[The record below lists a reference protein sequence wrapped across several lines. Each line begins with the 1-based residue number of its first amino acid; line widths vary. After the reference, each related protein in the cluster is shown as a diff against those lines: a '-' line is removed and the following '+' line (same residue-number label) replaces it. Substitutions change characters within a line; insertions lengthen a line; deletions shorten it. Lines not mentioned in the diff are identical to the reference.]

1 MPSVQF
7 KDYYKTLGVPKT
19 ATDKD
24 IKAAYRGLAKQYHPD
39 RNPGD
44 LKAEERFKEIN
55 EANEVLTDPAKRKL
69 YDRYGD
75 DWQHYKAAGF
85 TGSEPRSRTAS
96 SPGSGADDFG
106 AWFERQNG
114 SSTRFDDGVFQRE
127 YRTSTGGGFSDF
139 FQTLFGGGGRTATRD
154 IPPRRQK
161 GTDLE
166 VGITVTLDEAYRG
179 STRTFDVQSEE
190 LCTTCAGKGYV
201 RENPCP
207 TCDAT
212 GRVSQLRQIEV
223 KVPAGVATGSKIRVR
238 GQGNPGEGGAP
249 AGDILIKVTVVPDAR
264 FERAG
269 DDLRTDIDL
278 PLYTAVLGGE
288 VVVPTPTGRIALSI
302 PAETQSGKVFR
313 IRGKG
318 MPKIKGTGPDDRGD
332 LLARA
337 RIVLPTPLT
346 DEERTQF
353 ADLKKRRETTTA
365 G

>member
-7 KDYYKTLGVPKT
+7 KDYYKTLGVSKT
-19 ATDKD
+19 ASESE
-24 IKAAYRGLAKQYHPD
+24 IKAAYRKLAKQFHPD

-44 LKAEERFKEIN
+44 HAAEERFKEIN
-55 EANEVLTDPAKRKL
+55 EANEVLTDQAKRKL

-75 DWQHYKAAGF
+75 DWQHYQAAGF
-85 TGSEPRSRTAS
+85 TGSEPRSARTSAGS
-96 SPGSGADDFG
+96 SAGADDFG
-106 AWFERQNG
+106 AWFARQNG
-114 SSTRFDDGVFQRE
+114 SSTRFDDGVFQTE
-127 YRTSTGGGFSDF
+127 YRAGSGGFSDF
-139 FQTLFGGGGRTATRD
+139 FQTLFGGGRSTTRD
-154 IPPRRQK
+154 SAPPRRRQ
-161 GTDLE
+161 GSNLE
-166 VGITVTLDEAYRG
+166 VDITVSFDEAYRG

-190 LCTTCAGKGYV
+190 ICSTCGGKGYV

-212 GRVSQLRQIEV
+212 GRVAQVRQIEV

-249 AGDILIKVTVVPDAR
+249 AGDILIKVTVQPDSR
-264 FERAG
+264 FERTG
-269 DDLRTDIDL
+269 DDLRTDIDV
-278 PLYTAVLGGE
+278 PLYTAALGGE

-318 MPKIKGTGPDDRGD
+318 MPKIKGKSPDDRGD

-337 RIVLPTPLT
+337 RIVLPAPLT
-346 DEERTQF
+346 DVERKQF
-353 ADLKKRRETTTA
+353 AELKQRREATSS
-365 G
+365 